1 MKQFLILVW
10 VSVLLIGCQAS
21 DVARRE
27 VAKCFDTSSLSPE
40 ERELAD
46 SLLAIGL
53 DNEALYTLFAPL
65 KPISTV
71 VQFSLNVARPD
82 SLPAGIRNATS
93 PDKPEFELLRKYQR
107 IVNALCSERVELFLI
122 PFRRADKSKRFFEI
136 VAVDK
141 RLLSDIIRRD
151 QAFWGQ
157 WGFVAESHPATVLTA
172 TEFEEKLD
180 RYRAYGYLFGYPE
193 HAITFFVEAARTQD
207 CTGVFVQRDFFQI
220 PVYSAKTGRF
230 VYAVPKGYVPTGTDS
245 LIYREAEKILAQ
257 YTLLRAR
264 HLDSRGRLRA
274 IDLLRERC
282 SP

>member
-1 MKQFLILVW
+1 MKQFLIFAW

-21 DVARRE
+21 DIARRQ
-27 VAKCFDTSSLSPE
+27 VAKCFDTSSLSAE

-71 VQFSLNVARPD
+71 VQFSLNVAHPD

-93 PDKPEFELLRKYQR
+93 ADKPEFERLRKYQR
-107 IVNALCSERVELFLI
+107 IVNALRSECVELFLI
-122 PFRRADKSKRFFEI
+122 PFRRADKGKRFFEI

-141 RLLSDIIRRD
+141 RLLSDIIQRD

-193 HAITFFVEAARTQD
+193 HAITFFVEAARSQD

-230 VYAVPKGYVPTGTDS
+230 VYAVPKGYVPTATDS

-282 SP
+282 TP